1 MLFVSLVPRET
12 SLDQPL
18 NAVVISI
25 PIMLLWNV
33 RITLRH
39 KLALWGVL
47 CLSIFTA
54 LTSIIKVAGGNI
66 NNGQVDAA
74 WAVFWL
80 QAEAAVAVI
89 VVSISAFRALFVAQ
103 RASKQASP
111 AAFHTRTSSSL
122 LRKRFHLRNTLPE
135 VPSPTF
141 TGVRTFTCQD
151 DEESQ
156 NLNIPLQGSGI
167 RVTQNNSSE
176 LVRCMVTSY
185 HSTETD
191 LFLDRP
197 TPWKQTICQD
207 LRVRRMQAGRQCS
220 RLRGVEATCVNSNI
234 FYYTNLQNR
243 GATHKLAEVFAEG
256 IHTARYL
263 W

>member
-1 MLFVSLVPRET
+1 
-12 SLDQPL
+12 
-18 NAVVISI
+18 
-25 PIMLLWNV
+25 MLLWNV

-111 AAFHTRTSSSL
+111 AAKHTWTSTSL
-122 LRKRFHLRNTLPE
+122 LRKRFHSRNTLPE

-141 TGVRTFTCQD
+141 TGVRTFICQD

-156 NLNIPLQGSGI
+156 NLNIPLQGSSI
-167 RVTQNNSSE
+167 RVTQNISSE
-176 LVRCMVTSY
+176 LVRCKVTSY
-185 HSTETD
+185 QSTETD
-191 LFLDRP
+191 LSLDRP
-197 TPWKQTICQD
+197 APRKQTFCQN
-207 LRVRRMQAGRQCS
+207 VRIGRM
-220 RLRGVEATCVNSNI
+220 EAD
-234 FYYTNLQNR
+234 
-243 GATHKLAEVFAEG
+243 KL
-256 IHTARYL
+256 
-263 W
+263 